1 MSGTTNI
8 KDIGAYLERF
18 GFKNYKIIA
27 DGPEGGQL
35 LTGWDGKFGKYVSSI
50 EVNHKT
56 NTMLFVVPG
65 IAAAPRDQ
73 IPPGRLADIL
83 MAVGFANYALLIGR
97 FAYDPND
104 GEIRYNY
111 VIPID
116 NAALTFEQFAH
127 VMAATVQTVDYWA
140 PRLRAACEGA
150 RTGESVVESFMG
162 HIAGFK
168 A

>member
-8 KDIGAYLERF
+8 RDIGAYLERF
-18 GFKNYKIIA
+18 GFQNYKIIA
-27 DGPEGGQL
+27 DGPDGGHL
-35 LTGWDGKFGKYVSSI
+35 LTGWDGKYVSSI
-50 EVNHKT
+50 EVNHRT
-56 NTMLFVVPG
+56 NTVMFVVPG

-73 IPPGRLADIL
+73 ISPGRLADIL

-104 GEIRYNY
+104 GELRYNY
-111 VIPID
+111 VMPID
-116 NAALTFEQFAH
+116 NATLTFEQFNH
-127 VMAATVQTVDYWA
+127 VMTATVQTVDYWA

-168 A
+168 S